1 MSFFN
6 FRKNKKVKTKK
17 NNPSD
22 NSYIYNSPYL
32 NEEISTSFKKDKEY
46 IEKIFCY
53 PDNKDFIVRDI
64 YIKALKKNANIFFL
78 DGMANEQIIINDILH
93 PLMEDTVCENIKGN
107 YIENLIKA
115 KQIYKTNKVSQ
126 IVNEII
132 MGYTI
137 LMIDGYKE
145 VFSIETTKFEHR
157 SVEKATRE
165 NTIRGPQEAFVESK
179 SINVS
184 LIRKRLRSEKLVTEN
199 IMVGE
204 RSKNKVSIMYLR
216 DLASPELVKEIKK
229 RISEIQAD
237 TIHSVD
243 ILEQHLEERPYSLIP
258 SIQFTE
264 RPDRATAFLMEGHVV
279 LIMDSS
285 SDVLILPTTFWGLF
299 HTGEDIYQRW
309 AYGNFMR
316 VVRLFAIFATLLT
329 PALYVAITNFHGAM
343 LPTDLLLAVAAT
355 RERVPFPVI
364 VEVLLMESAFELLR
378 EAGVRIPTSIGPT
391 IGIVGALILGQAA
404 VEANIVS
411 PILVIVV
418 AITGLSS
425 FAIPNNSLNFAVRI
439 SRFIFLF
446 LGAFM
451 GIFGIVIG
459 LSMTIAYLT
468 SYKSFEVPFLAPL
481 APHYKSSRDLILR
494 EPIWKQVIRPLHI
507 KPQDNI
513 RKKSPKGRSDQ

>member
-6 FRKNKKVKTKK
+6 LRNKKKSKSEK
-17 NNPSD
+17 SDISNNSNID
-22 NSYIYNSPYL
+22 NSSYL
-32 NEEISTSFKKDKEY
+32 DHEIFISYKQDKEY
-46 IEKIFCY
+46 IEKIFFY
-53 PDNKDFIVRDI
+53 PDNKDLIVREFC
-64 YIKALKKNANIFFL
+64 IKALNKNASIFFL
-78 DGMANEQIIINDILH
+78 NGMANEQIIINHILH
-93 PLMEDTVCENIKGN
+93 PLMEDTAYEDCNDKK
-107 YIENLIKA
+107 IENLIKV
-115 KQIYKTNKVSQ
+115 KKISRTNKIPQ
-126 IVNEII
+126 IVDDII

-145 VFSIETTKFEHR
+145 VFCLRTTSFEHR
-157 SVEKATRE
+157 SVEKSTRE
-165 NTIRGPQEAFVESK
+165 NTMRGPQEAFVESK
-179 SINVS
+179 GINIS
-184 LIRKRLRSEKLVTEN
+184 LIRKRLRSEKLITEN

-204 RSKNKVSIMYLR
+204 RSKNKVSIMYVS

-229 RISEIQAD
+229 RISEIQVD

-279 LIMDSS
+279 LLMDSS

-316 VVRLFAIFATLLT
+316 VVRLFAVFATLLT
-329 PALYVAITNFHGAM
+329 PALYVAITNFHIAM
-343 LPTDLLLAVAAT
+343 LPTDLLLAIAAT

-364 VEVLLMESAFELLR
+364 IEVLLMESAFELLR
-378 EAGVRIPTSIGPT
+378 EAGVRIPTAIGPT

-404 VEANIVS
+404 VEANVVS

-459 LSMTIAYLT
+459 LGMGISYLT
-468 SYKSFEVPFLAPL
+468 SYKSFEVPFLAPF
-481 APHYKSSRDLILR
+481 APHYKSSKDVLFR
-494 EPIWKQVIRPLHI
+494 EPIWKQVLRPSHI
-507 KPQDNI
+507 KPQDKK
-513 RKKSPKGRSDQ
+513 RKETPKGRSDQ